1 MMTYSIS
8 EVCGFVLEQVKK
20 NVKKLMR
27 RTVLPQSHAV
37 DARFI
42 DACDVHHVRMRTAMR
57 ASHALRLRVM
67 CADGIKRSHH
77 SRAGRETRLRRRD
90 ATCSCIAAWFLM
102 FENAPMNALS
112 RARCRHH
119 APMIAITASFSVGE
133 ACCYGHREL
142 LSHLLADASLPS
154 GSRVPSPMAI
164 SVRTLACGMPLVI
177 ERMEGVR
184 SAALTW
190 LLPSGCATDPAGI
203 EGVSTLIQELLLRG
217 CGGRSSRDDA
227 DAFDQIGGSR
237 SASVGTYA
245 MVVGASMLGRNVEK
259 TLPLLVDMVRTPTM
273 DEESLEAS
281 KDLAMQA
288 IDSLKDDPQ
297 ERAMLAA
304 RARHQPSPINRSG
317 LGTKE
322 GLEACTREVVMGH
335 WQAHALPKGSILA
348 LAGDVDGSAIE
359 SQMNALLAGWVG
371 SAPTPKIGPVG
382 PRGYAHENDPSAQVQ
397 IMWIADAPTEASP
410 DSILEKLLIS
420 VLSGGMSGRLFSE
433 VREKRGLC
441 YAVSAGY
448 RGDKDWGTMTAY
460 VGTTPQRAQE
470 SLDVLQA
477 EIDRI
482 TSPAGAVTAQEFQR
496 AKIGMKSSLI
506 FSGESSGARAS
517 TIAADTRR
525 LGRPRSLDE
534 MAAEVEAVTLE
545 QLNAYAQQRRWGSVT
560 IQTMGQQ
567 GLKV

>member
-1 MMTYSIS
+1 
-8 EVCGFVLEQVKK
+8 
-20 NVKKLMR
+20 
-27 RTVLPQSHAV
+27 
-37 DARFI
+37 
-42 DACDVHHVRMRTAMR
+42 
-57 ASHALRLRVM
+57 
-67 CADGIKRSHH
+67 
-77 SRAGRETRLRRRD
+77 
-90 ATCSCIAAWFLM
+90 
-102 FENAPMNALS
+102 
-112 RARCRHH
+112 
-119 APMIAITASFSVGE
+119 
-133 ACCYGHREL
+133 
-142 LSHLLADASLPS
+142 
-154 GSRVPSPMAI
+154 
-164 SVRTLACGMPLVI
+164 
-177 ERMEGVR
+177 
-184 SAALTW
+184 
-190 LLPSGCATDPAGI
+190 
-203 EGVSTLIQELLLRG
+203 
-217 CGGRSSRDDA
+217 
-227 DAFDQIGGSR
+227 
-237 SASVGTYA
+237 
-245 MVVGASMLGRNVEK
+245 
-259 TLPLLVDMVRTPTM
+259 
-273 DEESLEAS
+273 
-281 KDLAMQA
+281 
-288 IDSLKDDPQ
+288 
-297 ERAMLAA
+297 
-304 RARHQPSPINRSG
+304 
-317 LGTKE
+317 
-322 GLEACTREVVMGH
+322 MGH

-517 TIAADTRR
+517 TIAADIRR